1 MGMMKVEYRNHLRI
15 EIPCSREAVTPA
27 RERVVQWLES
37 QGVDKITVQEVQQA
51 VAEALNNAVDYV
63 LEKNRGL
70 PVVLEVHIGREDI
83 WIFVW
88 DHTGGFEPPEQ
99 PPPFPSL
106 DQEHG
111 RGLPIIWR
119 VCDQVRY
126 LRSKKGNLLLM
137 YKRRMRVAPL
147 PVSSDPKQNRQIEKD
162 RKDMEGFIQE
172 IQRLYEVFYWIF
184 HAGNLWIPPH
194 EVDKGLQ
201 RIVRGM
207 AHLIGAS
214 AVILRLA
221 QCRPNSSAEHEGVE
235 LKAVAYY
242 PETIGPLLPVPVPI
256 SWEELSQRRGYESSQ
271 EEGEDQF
278 HSVEAAALVTG
289 MDRWIGWGE
298 DLPSDEPLRKILS
311 FAHAVVHPFQA
322 TEGECYGT
330 ITIVRQ
336 DPENAFT
343 AFDVNVVNMVTEFVA
358 TQIANIR
365 LAERRTQAQL
375 MEHELDIAAQVQ
387 QSMLPQQRQVEYGD
401 VEVRGVCRS
410 ARKTG
415 GDFYDFIELPDG
427 RVLIA
432 VADVM
437 GKGVSAAFLAV
448 VLRTA
453 LRTLARSIERPDE
466 ILGELNRVLAPDFI
480 HAERYATVG
489 LVLLEPSSSQQRGK
503 GAQIYVALAGH
514 PPPVLWRQK
523 EERIE
528 WIGKPGLPIG
538 VLSEA
543 SYSLMSVSLD
553 PGDACVL
560 YTDGITEAHRPLSKS
575 EEGAAGEREQFG
587 EERLAE
593 ALRDTASQAGSAG
606 TIAMFLLSAVDAFT
620 ENAPQEDDQTFVVI
634 YRCQQ

>member
-1 MGMMKVEYRNHLRI
+1 MKVEYRNHLRI
-15 EIPCSREAVTPA
+15 EIPCSRGAVPSA
-27 RERVVQWLES
+27 REQAVQWLES
-37 QGVDKITVQEVQQA
+37 QGVDKLTIQEVQQA
-51 VAEALNNAVDYV
+51 IAEALNNAVDYV
-63 LEKNRGL
+63 LEKNRDL
-70 PVVLEVHIGREDI
+70 PVVLEIHVGNEDI

-99 PPPFPSL
+99 PPLFPSH

-119 VCDQVRY
+119 MCNQVQY
-126 LRSKKGNLLLM
+126 LQGKNGNLLLM
-137 YKRRMRVAPL
+137 YKKRVQPAPL

-184 HAGNLWIPPH
+184 RAENLWIPPH

-201 RIVRGM
+201 RVVRGI

-214 AVILRLA
+214 TVILRFA
-221 QCRPNSSAEHEGVE
+221 QRRSDFSDEHKGVE

-242 PETIGPLLPVPVPI
+242 PDTIGPLLSVYVPI
-256 SWEELSQRRGYESSQ
+256 SWKELSQRRKYNTLQ

-289 MDRWIGWGE
+289 TDRWIGWGE
-298 DLPSDEPLRKILS
+298 DLPPDEPLREILS

-330 ITIVRQ
+330 ITIVRK

-343 AFDVNVVNMVTEFVA
+343 AFDVNLVNMVTEFVA
-358 TQIANIR
+358 TQIANIQ
-365 LAERRTQAQL
+365 LAEKRTQAQL
-375 MEHELDIAAQVQ
+375 IERELDIAAQIQ
-387 QSMLPQQRQVEYGD
+387 QSMLPQKPLIEYKD
-401 VEVRGVCRS
+401 IEIKGVCRS

-415 GDFYDFIELPDG
+415 GDFYDIVELPNG
-427 RVLIA
+427 RILIA

-453 LRTLARSIERPDE
+453 LRTLACSIERPDE

-503 GAQIYVALAGH
+503 GVQIYVALAGH

-538 VLSEA
+538 VLLEA
-543 SYSLMSVSLD
+543 NYSSMNISLE

-560 YTDGITEAHRPLSKS
+560 YTDGITEARRPLAKS
-575 EEGAAGEREQFG
+575 EKEATEEREQFG

-593 ALRDTASQAGSAG
+593 TLKEVAPQAKSAG
-606 TIAMFLLSAVDAFT
+606 TIAMFLLSAVDAFIEST
-620 ENAPQEDDQTFVVI
+620 LLEDDQTFVVI
-634 YRCQQ
+634 YRSRQ